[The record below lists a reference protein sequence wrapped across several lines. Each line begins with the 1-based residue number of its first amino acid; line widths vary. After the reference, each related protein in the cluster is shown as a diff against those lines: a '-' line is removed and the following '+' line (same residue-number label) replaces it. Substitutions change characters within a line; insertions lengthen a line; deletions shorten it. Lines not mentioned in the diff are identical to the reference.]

1 MMPGILN
8 SHLPKTSAYLI
19 IWVPLSTQNEMRI
32 GGINSETESGDLHLG
47 QVYDEDIDCDSGERV
62 GPILEPEPPILRQFH
77 EVRIMTEIK
86 DPTQSPQDRMMA
98 EVVNGADDG
107 KSVDFSAKTIL
118 ARGCDPQMA
127 RRASEVMPAL
137 LGGVEFVSCTND
149 DDFVEKLRERAW
161 SVVFFAPGAC
171 RYNAERMPIPG
182 GRAHTMGWGLEEYR
196 ALVRQYQGDQ
206 IPIVETTDEREIVPR
221 LRQALLQ
228 SRDKAAP
235 DEC

>member
-1 MMPGILN
+1 V
-8 SHLPKTSAYLI
+8 AYF
-19 IWVPLSTQNEMRI
+19 E
-32 GGINSETESGDLHLG
+32 G
-47 QVYDEDIDCDSGERV
+47 
-62 GPILEPEPPILRQFH
+62 
-77 EVRIMTEIK
+77 RIMTEIK

-98 EVVNGADDG
+98 EVVQGAGDG
-107 KSVDFSAKTIL
+107 EPMDFSAKSIL

-127 RRASEVMPAL
+127 HRASKVMPAL
-137 LGGVEFVSCTND
+137 LGGVELVSCTND

-171 RYNAERMPIPG
+171 RYDEARMPIPG
-182 GRAHTMGWGLEEYR
+182 GRAHTMGWGLAEYR

-206 IPIVETTDEREIVPR
+206 VSIVETTDEQEIVPR

-228 SRDKAAP
+228 SRDNAAP

>member
-1 MMPGILN
+1 
-8 SHLPKTSAYLI
+8 
-19 IWVPLSTQNEMRI
+19 
-32 GGINSETESGDLHLG
+32 
-47 QVYDEDIDCDSGERV
+47 
-62 GPILEPEPPILRQFH
+62 
-77 EVRIMTEIK
+77 MTEIK
-86 DPTQSPQDRMMA
+86 DPTPSAQDRMMA
-98 EVVNGADDG
+98 EVVQGADDG
-107 KSVDFSAKTIL
+107 ESMDFSAKAIL

-171 RYNAERMPIPG
+171 RYNAARMPIPG
-182 GRAHTMGWGLEEYR
+182 GRAHTKGWGLAEYR

-206 IPIVETTDEREIVPR
+206 IAIVETTDEREIVPR
-221 LRQALLQ
+221 LKQALRQ
-228 SRDKAAP
+228 SLDKTAA

>member
-1 MMPGILN
+1 
-8 SHLPKTSAYLI
+8 
-19 IWVPLSTQNEMRI
+19 
-32 GGINSETESGDLHLG
+32 
-47 QVYDEDIDCDSGERV
+47 
-62 GPILEPEPPILRQFH
+62 
-77 EVRIMTEIK
+77 MTEIK
-86 DPTQSPQDRMMA
+86 DPTQSPQDRLMA

-107 KSVDFSAKTIL
+107 KFVDFSAKAIL

-127 RRASEVMPAL
+127 LRASKVMPAL

-171 RYNAERMPIPG
+171 RYNAARMPIPG
-182 GRAHTMGWGLEEYR
+182 GRAHTRGWGLAEYR

-206 IPIVETTDEREIVPR
+206 ISIVETTNEREIVPR
-221 LRQALLQ
+221 LRQELLQ
-228 SRDKAAP
+228 SRDKSAP

>member
-1 MMPGILN
+1 
-8 SHLPKTSAYLI
+8 
-19 IWVPLSTQNEMRI
+19 
-32 GGINSETESGDLHLG
+32 
-47 QVYDEDIDCDSGERV
+47 
-62 GPILEPEPPILRQFH
+62 
-77 EVRIMTEIK
+77 MTKIK

-98 EVVNGADDG
+98 EVVQGADAG
-107 KSVDFSAKTIL
+107 VAMDFSAKTIL

-127 RRASEVMPAL
+127 RRASQVMPTL
-137 LGGVEFVSCTND
+137 LGGVQLVSCTDD
-149 DDFVEKLRERAW
+149 DDFVAKLRERPW

-171 RYNAERMPIPG
+171 RYNAAHMPIPG
-182 GRAHTMGWGLEEYR
+182 GRAHTKGWGLAEYR

-228 SRDKAAP
+228 SRDNADR

>member
-1 MMPGILN
+1 
-8 SHLPKTSAYLI
+8 
-19 IWVPLSTQNEMRI
+19 
-32 GGINSETESGDLHLG
+32 
-47 QVYDEDIDCDSGERV
+47 
-62 GPILEPEPPILRQFH
+62 
-77 EVRIMTEIK
+77 MTDIK
-86 DPTQSPQDRMMA
+86 DHTQSPQDRMMA
-98 EVVNGADDG
+98 EVVQGAGDG
-107 KSVDFSAKTIL
+107 NPMDFSTKTIL

-171 RYNAERMPIPG
+171 RYNAAHMPIPG
-182 GRAHTMGWGLEEYR
+182 GRAHTKGWGLEEYR
-196 ALVRQYQGDQ
+196 ALVRQYQGDL
-206 IPIVETTDEREIVPR
+206 ISIVETTDEREIVPR

-228 SRDKAAP
+228 STDKIAP

>member
-1 MMPGILN
+1 MLTALLRPVA
-8 SHLPKTSAYLI
+8 TSI
-19 IWVPLSTQNEMRI
+19 SWVRLSAENEVRI
-32 GGINSETESGDLHLG
+32 GGINSENVSEDVQLG
-47 QVYDEDIDCDSGERV
+47 QVCDEYIGFDTGERV
-62 GPILEPEPPILRQFH
+62 GTFLILEPPTQRQFH
-77 EVRIMTEIK
+77 EVRSMTEIK

-171 RYNAERMPIPG
+171 RYNAAHMPIPG
-182 GRAHTMGWGLEEYR
+182 GRAHTKGWGLEEYR

-206 IPIVETTDEREIVPR
+206 ISIVETTDEREIVPR
-221 LRQALLQ
+221 LRQALLE